1 MRKQKLTK
9 FQAIRKFIANLIYRT
24 QRTKEQIEK
33 SKKED
38 YEYSKRVDTVTGK
51 LK

>member
-9 FQAIRKFIANLIYRT
+9 FQAIRKFIANLIY
-24 QRTKEQIEK
+24 RTKEQIEK